1 MFYDSGRNSGRQPS
15 FFKNI
20 WLALYFINL
29 QFITMLEKLF
39 GFNPKKST
47 VRTEIMAGIT
57 TFLTMAYILA
67 VNPNILGE
75 TGMDKGALFTT
86 TVLMSALPTIFM
98 ALYAKLPLALA
109 PGMGLNA
116 FFAYT
121 VCLIMGYSW
130 QFALT
135 AVFLEGLVFLLLTVT
150 NLREKIVDVIPP
162 ALKTAISA
170 GIGLYI
176 AFIGLKNAEVIV
188 DNPATLVSLGKLTS
202 GSGLLGVIGIAITSI
217 LLVRNVKGALLIG
230 ILATTLIGIP
240 MGITQ
245 LDGFFSTPPTIEP
258 IFLKFEWSQVCTAEM
273 ATIVFTLLF
282 VDLFDCIGT
291 VIGVTTRANMIDA
304 DGKIP
309 GLKKVFMVDSVS
321 TAAGAMMGTSTVAV
335 YVESA
340 AGVNEGG
347 RTGLTSFTTGCCFL
361 LALFFAPFFL
371 AIPAAATA
379 PVLVLVGLM
388 MMSNIWKVDFF
399 DYKESIPAFICM
411 IFMPL
416 AYSISD
422 GILLGHLAYVII
434 NFFSGNRKSLTPGM
448 YVLAVIFVLKFILH

>member
-1 MFYDSGRNSGRQPS
+1 
-15 FFKNI
+15 
-20 WLALYFINL
+20 
-29 QFITMLEKLF
+29 MLEKLF
-39 GFNPKKST
+39 GFNPKETT

-135 AVFLEGLVFLLLTVT
+135 AVFLEGLAFILLTIT
-150 NLREKIVDVIPP
+150 NLREKIVEVIPP

-202 GSGLLGVIGIAITSI
+202 GSGLLGVIGIGLTSI

-240 MGITQ
+240 MGITN
-245 LDGFFSTPPTIEP
+245 LEGIFSIPPSIEP
-258 IFLKFEWSQVCTAEM
+258 IFMKFEWSNIFTTEM

-291 VIGVTTRANMIDA
+291 VIGVTTRANMIDD

-309 GLKKVFMVDSVS
+309 NLKKVFMVDSLS
-321 TAAGAMMGTSTVAV
+321 TAAGAAMGTSTVAV

-347 RTGLTSFTTGCCFL
+347 RSGLTAFTTGICFL

-388 MMSNIWKVDFF
+388 MMSNIWKIDFF

-422 GILLGHLAYVII
+422 GILLGHLCYVIV
-434 NFFSGNRKSLTPGM
+434 NLLSGNRKNLTTGM
-448 YVLAVIFVLKFILH
+448 YVLAAIFLLKFILQ

>member
-1 MFYDSGRNSGRQPS
+1 
-15 FFKNI
+15 
-20 WLALYFINL
+20 
-29 QFITMLEKLF
+29 MLEKLF
-39 GFNPKKST
+39 AFNTKETT
-47 VRTEIMAGIT
+47 VRTEITAGIT

-121 VCLIMGYSW
+121 VCLVMGYSW

-150 NLREKIVDVIPP
+150 NLREKIVDVIPN
-162 ALKTAISA
+162 ALKNAISA

-176 AFIGLKNAEVIV
+176 AFIGLQGAGIIV
-188 DNPATLVSLGKLTS
+188 NNDATLVSLGDLTT
-202 GSGLLGVIGIAITSI
+202 GSALLGAIGIIVTSI
-217 LLVRNVKGALLIG
+217 LLVKNVKGALLWG

-240 MGITQ
+240 LGVTQ
-245 LDGFFSTPPTIEP
+245 INGVFSTPPSIEP
-258 IFLKFEWSQVCTAEM
+258 IFMQFEWDQIFTKEM
-273 ATIVFTLLF
+273 VIIVFTFLF

-291 VIGVTTRANMIDA
+291 VIGVANRAGLIKE

-309 GLKKVFMVDSVS
+309 HLKEVFMVDSVS
-321 TAAGAMMGTSTVAV
+321 TAAGAVMGTSTVAV

-347 RTGLTSFTTGCCFL
+347 RSGLTAFVTGICFL
-361 LALFFAPFFL
+361 LALFFAPLFL
-371 AIPAAATA
+371 AIPAAATT

-388 MMSNIWKVDFF
+388 MMSSVLKIDFN
-399 DYKESIPAFICM
+399 DYAEAIPAFICVLL
-411 IFMPL
+411 MPL
-416 AYSISD
+416 TYSISE
-422 GILLGHLAYVII
+422 GIVLGHLSYIFI
-434 NFFSGNRKSLTPGM
+434 NLLSGNYKKMTVGM
-448 YVLAVIFVLKFILH
+448 YILAIFFLIKFLV

>member
-1 MFYDSGRNSGRQPS
+1 
-15 FFKNI
+15 
-20 WLALYFINL
+20 
-29 QFITMLEKLF
+29 MLEKLF
-39 GFNPKKST
+39 GFNPKETT
-47 VRTEIMAGIT
+47 VRTEVMAGIT

-86 TVLMSALPTIFM
+86 TVIMSAIPTIFM
-98 ALYAKLPLALA
+98 GLYAKLPLALA

-121 VCLIMGYSW
+121 ICLIMGYSW

-135 AVFLEGLVFLLLTVT
+135 AVFLEGLMFILLTVT
-150 NLREKIVDVIPP
+150 NLREKIVDVIPEG
-162 ALKTAISA
+162 LKTAISA

-176 AFIGLKNAEVIV
+176 AFIGLKNAEIIV

-202 GSGLLGVIGIAITSI
+202 GSGLLGVIGIALTSI
-217 LLVRNVKGALLIG
+217 MLVRNVKGALLLG
-230 ILATTLIGIP
+230 ILLTTIIGIP
-240 MGITQ
+240 LGITH
-245 LDGFFSTPPTIEP
+245 LDGVFSAPPSIEP
-258 IFLKFEWSQVCTAEM
+258 IFLKFEWDHIFTQEM
-273 ATIVFTLLF
+273 VVIVFTLLF

-291 VIGVTTRANMIDA
+291 VIGVTTRAGMVKE

-309 GLKKVFMVDSVS
+309 HLKEVFMVDSLA
-321 TAAGAMMGTSTVAV
+321 TTAGAAMGTSTVAV

-347 RTGLTSFTTGCCFL
+347 RSGLTAFTTGVCFL
-361 LALFFAPFFL
+361 VALFFAPFFL

-388 MMSNIWKVDFF
+388 MMSNIWKIDFF

-422 GILLGHLAYVII
+422 GILLGHLCYVII
-434 NFFSGNRKSLTPGM
+434 NVLGGNRKNLTLGM
-448 YVLAVIFVLKFILH
+448 YILAAVFLLKFIL

>member
-1 MFYDSGRNSGRQPS
+1 
-15 FFKNI
+15 
-20 WLALYFINL
+20 
-29 QFITMLEKLF
+29 MLEKLF
-39 GFNPKKST
+39 GFNPKET
-47 VRTEIMAGIT
+47 TLRTEIMAGIT

-121 VCLIMGYSW
+121 VCLVMGYSW

-150 NLREKIVDVIPP
+150 NLREKIVDVI
-162 ALKTAISA
+162 SA

-176 AFIGLKNAEVIV
+176 AFIGLQGAGIIV
-188 DNPATLVSLGKLTS
+188 NNDATLVSLGDLTT
-202 GSGLLGVIGIAITSI
+202 GSALLGAIGVIVTSI
-217 LLVRNVKGALLIG
+217 LLVKNVKGALLWG
-230 ILATTLIGIP
+230 ILITTLIGIP
-240 MGITQ
+240 LGVTKIN
-245 LDGFFSTPPTIEP
+245 GVFSTPPSIEP
-258 IFLKFEWSQVCTAEM
+258 IFMQFEWSQIFTKEM
-273 ATIVFTLLF
+273 VIIVFTFLF

-291 VIGVTTRANMIDA
+291 VIGVANRAGMIKE

-309 GLKKVFMVDSVS
+309 HLKEVFMVDSIS
-321 TAAGAMMGTSTVAV
+321 TAAGAVMGTSTVAV

-347 RTGLTSFTTGCCFL
+347 RSGLTAFVTGICFI
-361 LALFFAPFFL
+361 LALFFAPLFL
-371 AIPAAATA
+371 AIPAAATT

-388 MMSNIWKVDFF
+388 MMSSVLKIDFN
-399 DYKESIPAFICM
+399 DYAEATPAFICVLL
-411 IFMPL
+411 MPL
-416 AYSISD
+416 TYSISE
-422 GILLGHLAYVII
+422 GIVLGHLSYIFI
-434 NFFSGNRKSLTPGM
+434 NLLSGNYKKMTVGM
-448 YVLAVIFVLKFILH
+448 YILAAFFLIKFLV

>member
-1 MFYDSGRNSGRQPS
+1 M
-15 FFKNI
+15 
-20 WLALYFINL
+20 L
-29 QFITMLEKLF
+29 QKLF
-39 GFNPKKST
+39 GFNPKETT
-47 VRTEIMAGIT
+47 VKTEIMAGIT

-86 TVLMSALPTIFM
+86 TVIMSAIPTIFM
-98 ALYAKLPLALA
+98 GLYAKLPLALA

-121 VCLIMGYSW
+121 ICLIMGYSW

-135 AVFLEGLVFLLLTVT
+135 AVFLEGLAFILLTVT
-150 NLREKIVDVIPP
+150 NLREKIVDVIPDG
-162 ALKTAISA
+162 LKTAISA

-188 DNPATLVSLGKLTS
+188 DNPATLVSLGHLTS
-202 GSGLLGVIGIAITSI
+202 GSGLLAIIGIVLTSV
-217 LLVRNVKGALLIG
+217 LLVKNVKGALLIG

-240 MGITQ
+240 MGITN
-245 LDGFFSTPPTIEP
+245 LDGFSSIPPSIEP
-258 IFLKFEWSQVCTAEM
+258 IFMKFEWSNIFTAEM

-291 VIGVTTRANMIDA
+291 VIGVTTRAGMVGE

-309 GLKKVFMVDSVS
+309 HLKKVFMVDSLS
-321 TAAGAMMGTSTVAV
+321 TAAGAAMGTSTVAV

-347 RTGLTSFTTGCCFL
+347 RSGLTAFTTGICFL
-361 LALFFAPFFL
+361 IALFFAPFFL

-388 MMSNIWKVDFF
+388 MMSNIWKIDFF

-411 IFMPL
+411 LFMPL

-422 GILLGHLAYVII
+422 GILLGHLTYVVV
-434 NFFSGNRKSLTPGM
+434 NLLSGNRKNLTTGM
-448 YVLAVIFVLKFILH
+448 YILAVIFLLKFILQ

>member
-1 MFYDSGRNSGRQPS
+1 
-15 FFKNI
+15 
-20 WLALYFINL
+20 
-29 QFITMLEKLF
+29 MLEKLF
-39 GFNPKKST
+39 AFNPKETT
-47 VRTEIMAGIT
+47 VRTEITAGIT

-121 VCLIMGYSW
+121 VCLVMGYSW

-150 NLREKIVDVIPP
+150 NLREKIVDVIPN
-162 ALKTAISA
+162 ALKNAISA

-176 AFIGLKNAEVIV
+176 AFIGLQGAGIIV
-188 DNPATLVSLGKLTS
+188 NNDATLVSLGNLTT
-202 GSGLLGVIGIAITSI
+202 GSALLGAIGIIVTSV
-217 LLVRNVKGALLIG
+217 LLVKNVKGALLWG

-240 MGITQ
+240 LGVTQ
-245 LDGFFSTPPTIEP
+245 INGVFSTPPSIEP
-258 IFLKFEWSQVCTAEM
+258 IFMQFEWSQIFTKEM
-273 ATIVFTLLF
+273 VIIVFTFLF

-291 VIGVTTRANMIDA
+291 VIGVANRAGLIKE

-309 GLKKVFMVDSVS
+309 HLKEVFMVDSVS
-321 TAAGAMMGTSTVAV
+321 TAAGAVMGTSTVAV

-347 RTGLTSFTTGCCFL
+347 RSGLTAFVTGICFL
-361 LALFFAPFFL
+361 LALFFAPLFL
-371 AIPAAATA
+371 AIPAAATT

-388 MMSNIWKVDFF
+388 MMSSVLKIDFN
-399 DYKESIPAFICM
+399 DYAEAIPAFICVLL
-411 IFMPL
+411 MPL
-416 AYSISD
+416 TYSISE
-422 GILLGHLAYVII
+422 GIVLGHLSYIFI
-434 NFFSGNRKSLTPGM
+434 NLLSGNYKKMTIGM
-448 YVLAVIFVLKFILH
+448 YILAAFFLIKFLV

>member
-1 MFYDSGRNSGRQPS
+1 
-15 FFKNI
+15 
-20 WLALYFINL
+20 
-29 QFITMLEKLF
+29 MLEKLF
-39 GFNPKKST
+39 AFNTKETT
-47 VRTEIMAGIT
+47 VRTEITAGIT

-121 VCLIMGYSW
+121 VCLVMGYSW

-150 NLREKIVDVIPP
+150 NLREKIVDVIPN
-162 ALKTAISA
+162 ALKNAISA

-176 AFIGLKNAEVIV
+176 AFIGLQGAGIIV
-188 DNPATLVSLGKLTS
+188 NNDATLVSLGDLTT
-202 GSGLLGVIGIAITSI
+202 GSALLGAIGIIVTSI
-217 LLVRNVKGALLIG
+217 LLVKNVKGALLWG

-240 MGITQ
+240 LGVTQ
-245 LDGFFSTPPTIEP
+245 INGVFSTPPSIEP
-258 IFLKFEWSQVCTAEM
+258 IFMQFEWSQIFTKEM
-273 ATIVFTLLF
+273 VIIVFTFLF
-282 VDLFDCIGT
+282 VDLFDCIGI
-291 VIGVTTRANMIDA
+291 VIGVANRAGLIKE

-309 GLKKVFMVDSVS
+309 HLKEVFMVDSVS
-321 TAAGAMMGTSTVAV
+321 TAAGAVMGTSTVAV

-347 RTGLTSFTTGCCFL
+347 RSGLTAFVTGICFL
-361 LALFFAPFFL
+361 LALFFAPLFL
-371 AIPAAATA
+371 AIPAAATT

-388 MMSNIWKVDFF
+388 MMSSVLKINF
-399 DYKESIPAFICM
+399 DDYAEAIPAFICVLL
-411 IFMPL
+411 MPL
-416 AYSISD
+416 TYSISE
-422 GILLGHLAYVII
+422 GIVLGHLSYIFI
-434 NFFSGNRKSLTPGM
+434 NLLSGNYKKMTVGM
-448 YVLAVIFVLKFILH
+448 YILAIFFLIKFLV

>member
-1 MFYDSGRNSGRQPS
+1 M
-15 FFKNI
+15 
-20 WLALYFINL
+20 L
-29 QFITMLEKLF
+29 QKLF
-39 GFNPKKST
+39 GFNPKETT
-47 VRTEIMAGIT
+47 VKTEIMAGIT

-86 TVLMSALPTIFM
+86 TVIMSAIPTIFM
-98 ALYAKLPLALA
+98 GLYAKLPLALA

-121 VCLIMGYSW
+121 ICLIMGYSW

-135 AVFLEGLVFLLLTVT
+135 AVFLEGLAFILLTVT
-150 NLREKIVDVIPP
+150 NLREKIVEVIPP

-188 DNPATLVSLGKLTS
+188 DNSATLVSLGKLTS
-202 GSGLLGVIGIAITSI
+202 GSGLLGIIGIGITSI
-217 LLVRNVKGALLIG
+217 LLVRNVKGALLLG

-240 MGITQ
+240 MGITN
-245 LDGFFSTPPTIEP
+245 LDGVFSIPPSVEP
-258 IFLKFEWSQVCTAEM
+258 IFMKFEWTNIFTAEM

-291 VIGVTTRANMIDA
+291 VIGVTTRANMIGD

-309 GLKKVFMVDSVS
+309 NLKKVFMVDSIA
-321 TAAGAMMGTSTVAV
+321 TTAGAAMGTSTVAV

-347 RTGLTSFTTGCCFL
+347 RSGLTAFTTGICFL
-361 LALFFAPFFL
+361 VALFFAPFFL

-388 MMSNIWKVDFF
+388 MMSNIWKIDFF

-422 GILLGHLAYVII
+422 GILLGHLTYVFV
-434 NFFSGNRKSLTPGM
+434 NLLSGNRKNLTTGM
-448 YVLAVIFVLKFILH
+448 YILAVIFLLKFILQ

>member
-1 MFYDSGRNSGRQPS
+1 
-15 FFKNI
+15 
-20 WLALYFINL
+20 
-29 QFITMLEKLF
+29 MLEKLF
-39 GFNPKKST
+39 AFNPKETT
-47 VRTEIMAGIT
+47 VRTEITAGIT

-121 VCLIMGYSW
+121 VCLVMGYSW

-150 NLREKIVDVIPP
+150 NLREKIVDVIPN
-162 ALKTAISA
+162 ALKNAISA

-176 AFIGLKNAEVIV
+176 AFIGLQGAGIIV
-188 DNPATLVSLGKLTS
+188 NNDATLVSLGNLTT
-202 GSGLLGVIGIAITSI
+202 GSALLGAIGIIVTSV
-217 LLVRNVKGALLIG
+217 LLVKNVKGALLWG

-240 MGITQ
+240 LGVTQ
-245 LDGFFSTPPTIEP
+245 INGVFSTPPSIEP
-258 IFLKFEWSQVCTAEM
+258 IFMQFEWSQIFTKEM
-273 ATIVFTLLF
+273 VIIVFTFLF

-291 VIGVTTRANMIDA
+291 VIGVANRAGLIKE

-309 GLKKVFMVDSVS
+309 HLKEVFMVDSVS
-321 TAAGAMMGTSTVAV
+321 TAAGAVMGTSTVAV

-347 RTGLTSFTTGCCFL
+347 RSGLTAFVTGICFL
-361 LALFFAPFFL
+361 LALFFAPLFL
-371 AIPAAATA
+371 AIPAAATT

-388 MMSNIWKVDFF
+388 MMSSVLKINF
-399 DYKESIPAFICM
+399 DDYAEAIPAFICVLL
-411 IFMPL
+411 MPL
-416 AYSISD
+416 TYSISE
-422 GILLGHLAYVII
+422 GIVLGHLSYIFI
-434 NFFSGNRKSLTPGM
+434 NLLSGNYKKMTVGM
-448 YVLAVIFVLKFILH
+448 YILAIFFLIKFLV

>member
-1 MFYDSGRNSGRQPS
+1 M
-15 FFKNI
+15 
-20 WLALYFINL
+20 L
-29 QFITMLEKLF
+29 QKLF
-39 GFNPKKST
+39 GFNPKQNN

-67 VNPNILGE
+67 VNPNILSE

-121 VCLIMGYSW
+121 VCMVMGYSW

-150 NLREKIVDVIPP
+150 NLREKIVDVIP
-162 ALKTAISA
+162 ATLKDAIGA

-176 AFIGLKNAEVIV
+176 AFIGLKSAGIV
-188 DNPATLVSLGKLTS
+188 VNNEATLVSLGDLTS
-202 GSGLLGVIGIAITSI
+202 GSALLGVIGIVVTSF
-217 LLVRNVKGALLIG
+217 LLVKNVKGALLFG
-230 ILATTLIGIP
+230 ILITTLVGIP
-240 MGITQ
+240 LGVTKI
-245 LDGFFSTPPTIEP
+245 DGLFSIPPSIDP
-258 IFLKFEWSQVCTAEM
+258 IFMKFEWDHIFTKDMVV
-273 ATIVFTLLF
+273 IVFTFLF

-291 VIGVTTRANMIDA
+291 VIGVTNRAGMVSE

-309 GLKKVFMVDSVS
+309 HLKEIFMVDSVS
-321 TAAGAMMGTSTVAV
+321 TAAGAAMGTSTVAV

-347 RTGLTSFTTGCCFL
+347 RTGMTAFVTGLCFL
-361 LALFFAPFFL
+361 LALFFAPLFL
-371 AIPAAATA
+371 AIPAAATT

-388 MMSNIWKVDFF
+388 MMSSVLKINF
-399 DYKESIPAFICM
+399 DDYAEAIPAFIC
-411 IFMPL
+411 ILLMPL
-416 AYSISD
+416 TYSISE
-422 GILLGHLAYVII
+422 GIVLGHLSYVFI
-434 NFFSGNRKSLTPGM
+434 NLLSGKHKKITIGM
-448 YVLAVIFVLKFILH
+448 YLLAAVFIIKYIV

>member
-1 MFYDSGRNSGRQPS
+1 
-15 FFKNI
+15 
-20 WLALYFINL
+20 
-29 QFITMLEKLF
+29 MLEKLF
-39 GFNPKKST
+39 GFNPKET
-47 VRTEIMAGIT
+47 TIRTEIMAGIT

-67 VNPNILGE
+67 VNPSILGE

-135 AVFLEGLVFLLLTVT
+135 AVFLEGLAFILLTVT
-150 NLREKIVDVIPP
+150 NLREKIVEVIPP

-202 GSGLLGVIGIAITSI
+202 GSGLLGVIGIGLTSI

-240 MGITQ
+240 MGITNI
-245 LDGFFSTPPTIEP
+245 DGIFSIPPSIEP
-258 IFLKFEWSQVCTAEM
+258 IFMKFEWSNIFTAEM

-291 VIGVTTRANMIDA
+291 VIGVTTRANMIGE

-309 GLKKVFMVDSVS
+309 NLKKVFMVDSLS
-321 TAAGAMMGTSTVAV
+321 TAAGAAMGTSTVAV

-347 RTGLTSFTTGCCFL
+347 RSGLTAFTTGICFL

-388 MMSNIWKVDFF
+388 MMSNIWKIDFF

-422 GILLGHLAYVII
+422 GILLGHLSYVIV
-434 NFFSGNRKSLTPGM
+434 NLLSGNRKNLTTGM
-448 YVLAVIFVLKFILH
+448 YVLAAIFLLKFILQ

>member
-1 MFYDSGRNSGRQPS
+1 
-15 FFKNI
+15 
-20 WLALYFINL
+20 
-29 QFITMLEKLF
+29 MLEKLF
-39 GFNPKKST
+39 GFNPKET
-47 VRTEIMAGIT
+47 TIRTEIMAGIT

-67 VNPNILGE
+67 VNPSILGE

-135 AVFLEGLVFLLLTVT
+135 AVFLEGLAFILLTVT
-150 NLREKIVDVIPP
+150 NLREKIVEVIPP

-202 GSGLLGVIGIAITSI
+202 GSGLLGIIGIGLTSI
-217 LLVRNVKGALLIG
+217 LLVRNIKGALLIG
-230 ILATTLIGIP
+230 ILATTIIGIP
-240 MGITQ
+240 MGITN
-245 LDGFFSTPPTIEP
+245 LDGVFSIPPSIEP
-258 IFLKFEWSQVCTAEM
+258 IFMKFEWNNIFTTEM

-291 VIGVTTRANMIDA
+291 VIGVTTRANMIDE

-309 GLKKVFMVDSVS
+309 NLKKVFMVDSLS
-321 TAAGAMMGTSTVAV
+321 TAAGAAMGTSTVAV

-347 RTGLTSFTTGCCFL
+347 RSGLTAFVTGACFL

-388 MMSNIWKVDFF
+388 MMSNIWKIDFF

-422 GILLGHLAYVII
+422 GILLGHLSYVII
-434 NFFSGNRKSLTPGM
+434 NLLSGNRKSLTTGM
-448 YVLAVIFVLKFILH
+448 YILAAIFLLKFIIQ

>member
-1 MFYDSGRNSGRQPS
+1 
-15 FFKNI
+15 
-20 WLALYFINL
+20 
-29 QFITMLEKLF
+29 MLGKLF
-39 GFNPKKST
+39 GFNPKETT

-135 AVFLEGLVFLLLTVT
+135 AVFLEGLAFILLTIT
-150 NLREKIVDVIPP
+150 NLREKIVEVIPP

-202 GSGLLGVIGIAITSI
+202 GSGLLGVIGIGLTSI

-240 MGITQ
+240 MGITNI
-245 LDGFFSTPPTIEP
+245 DGIFSIPPSIEP
-258 IFLKFEWSQVCTAEM
+258 IFMKFEWSNIFTAEM

-291 VIGVTTRANMIDA
+291 VIGVTTRANMIGE

-309 GLKKVFMVDSVS
+309 NLKKVFMVDSLS
-321 TAAGAMMGTSTVAV
+321 TAAGAAMGTSTVAV

-347 RTGLTSFTTGCCFL
+347 RSGLTAFTTGICFL

-388 MMSNIWKVDFF
+388 MMSNIWKIDFF

-422 GILLGHLAYVII
+422 GILLGHLTYVAI
-434 NFFSGNRKSLTPGM
+434 NVLGGNHKNITKGM
-448 YVLAVIFVLKFILH
+448 YILAVIFLLKFIL

>member
-1 MFYDSGRNSGRQPS
+1 
-15 FFKNI
+15 
-20 WLALYFINL
+20 
-29 QFITMLEKLF
+29 MLEKLF
-39 GFNPKKST
+39 GFNPKETT

-75 TGMDKGALFTT
+75 TGMDTGALFTT

-135 AVFLEGLVFLLLTVT
+135 AVFLEGLAFILLTVT
-150 NLREKIVDVIPP
+150 NLREKIVEVIPP

-202 GSGLLGVIGIAITSI
+202 GSGLLGVIGIGLTSI

-240 MGITQ
+240 MGITNI
-245 LDGFFSTPPTIEP
+245 DGIFSIPPSIEP
-258 IFLKFEWSQVCTAEM
+258 IFMKFEWSNIFTAEM

-291 VIGVTTRANMIDA
+291 VIGVTTRANMIGD

-309 GLKKVFMVDSVS
+309 NLKKVFMVDSLS
-321 TAAGAMMGTSTVAV
+321 TAAGAAMGTSTVAV

-347 RTGLTSFTTGCCFL
+347 RSGLTAFTTGICFL

-379 PVLVLVGLM
+379 PVLVLGGLM
-388 MMSNIWKVDFF
+388 MMSNSWKIDFF

-422 GILLGHLAYVII
+422 GILLGHLSYVIV
-434 NFFSGNRKSLTPGM
+434 NLLSGNRKNLTTGM
-448 YVLAVIFVLKFILH
+448 YVLAAIFLLKFILQ

>member
-1 MFYDSGRNSGRQPS
+1 MF
-15 FFKNI
+15 
-20 WLALYFINL
+20 
-29 QFITMLEKLF
+29 EKLF
-39 GFNPKKST
+39 GFNPKETT

-75 TGMDKGALFTT
+75 TGLDKGALFTT
-86 TVLMSALPTIFM
+86 TVIMSAIPTIFM
-98 ALYAKLPLALA
+98 GLYAKLPLALA

-135 AVFLEGLVFLLLTVT
+135 AVFLEGLAFILLTVT
-150 NLREKIVDVIPP
+150 NLREKIVDVIPD

-188 DNPATLVSLGKLTS
+188 DNPATLVSLGHLTS
-202 GSGLLGVIGIAITSI
+202 GSGLLAIIGIVLTSV
-217 LLVRNVKGALLIG
+217 LLVKNVKGALLIG

-240 MGITQ
+240 MGITN
-245 LDGFFSTPPTIEP
+245 LNGFFSIPPSIEP
-258 IFLKFEWSQVCTAEM
+258 IFMKFEWSNIFTAEM

-291 VIGVTTRANMIDA
+291 VIGVTTRAGMVGE

-309 GLKKVFMVDSVS
+309 HLKKVFMVDSLS
-321 TAAGAMMGTSTVAV
+321 TAAGAAMGTSTVAV

-347 RTGLTSFTTGCCFL
+347 RSGLTAFTTGICFL
-361 LALFFAPFFL
+361 IALFFAPFFL

-388 MMSNIWKVDFF
+388 MMSNIWKIDFF

-411 IFMPL
+411 LFMPL

-422 GILLGHLAYVII
+422 GILLGHLTYVIV
-434 NFFSGNRKSLTPGM
+434 NLLSGNRKNLTTGM
-448 YVLAVIFVLKFILH
+448 YVLAVIFLLKFILQ

>member
-1 MFYDSGRNSGRQPS
+1 
-15 FFKNI
+15 
-20 WLALYFINL
+20 
-29 QFITMLEKLF
+29 MLEKLF
-39 GFNPKKST
+39 GFNPKETT

-67 VNPNILGE
+67 VNPSILGE

-135 AVFLEGLVFLLLTVT
+135 AVFLEGLAFILLTVT
-150 NLREKIVDVIPP
+150 NLREKIVEVIPP

-202 GSGLLGVIGIAITSI
+202 GSGLLGIIGIGLTSI
-217 LLVRNVKGALLIG
+217 LLVRNIKGALLIG
-230 ILATTLIGIP
+230 ILATTIIGIP
-240 MGITQ
+240 MGITN
-245 LDGFFSTPPTIEP
+245 LDGVFSIPPSIEP
-258 IFLKFEWSQVCTAEM
+258 IFMKFEWDNIFTAEM

-291 VIGVTTRANMIDA
+291 VIGVTTRANMIDE

-309 GLKKVFMVDSVS
+309 NLKKVFMVDSLS
-321 TAAGAMMGTSTVAV
+321 TAAGAAMGTSTVAV

-347 RTGLTSFTTGCCFL
+347 RSGLTAFVNGVCFL

-388 MMSNIWKVDFF
+388 MMSNIWKIDFF

-422 GILLGHLAYVII
+422 GILLGHLSYVII
-434 NFFSGNRKSLTPGM
+434 NLLSGNRKSLTTGM
-448 YVLAVIFVLKFILH
+448 YILAAIFLLKFIIQ